1 MSGKTTA
8 RSILVWLCFAVTLC
22 GCTYRPARFADRP
35 AVTEVAD
42 DAPIAQPKR
51 RELDWDWY
59 LSDAYLRRAVL
70 HALDPKRPVDA
81 GDINA
86 LDEVP
91 RSSWFQ
97 PPGPTLALLDPPL
110 TEDGPPIP
118 PLTLVPDVPRA
129 NDDGVCVVDGR
140 GLRYELRRD
149 RSDRPEM
156 RTSAAAIASR
166 LIRAF
171 GLLTPEVH
179 IVFLGSTDFV
189 SSGEGGEPPEPI
201 RRLLHSG
208 PPSVD
213 GRYRA
218 SATRWPVGIDVG
230 VSESYDVRSDDPNDA
245 IPHRNRRTLRSLKV
259 LGAWLAISSIN
270 PRKTRDAYVGT
281 PWSGHI
287 RHYLVGLEDALGA
300 GSVVDRQ
307 KARGLRTDLGGGMG
321 FNLVTFGLWPGSDSL
336 PTQRRMLALGN
347 IDEKVDAAGFKA
359 SPPYGPISFFQ
370 DADGYW
376 AAKRI
381 AAIPLATIIDAVE
394 SAHIHDSSARLAL
407 VRLIVARRQA
417 VVAHWYAQV
426 SPVEVERVR
435 DRIVVLRDES
445 VSRAVSDVA
454 RTRYHVTIL
463 DEDGSALSATLVL
476 ELHASEFAIVIPE
489 ELLADRDRDRLVV
502 RLHAEVNRKKR
513 PRACYVHLRPL
524 PGTVR
529 VVGIRH

>member
-1 MSGKTTA
+1 MQGRVKT
-8 RSILVWLCFAVTLC
+8 RSTLLWLCLVAVVS
-22 GCTYRPARFADRP
+22 GCSYRPARFADRP

-42 DAPIAQPKR
+42 DAPIPQPRR
-51 RELDWDWY
+51 RELHWDWY
-59 LSDAYLRRAVL
+59 LSDVYLRRALL
-70 HALDPKRPVDA
+70 HTLDPKRPEDA
-81 GDINA
+81 GDVNA

-97 PPGPTLALLDPPL
+97 PPGSTLALLEPPL
-110 TEDGPPIP
+110 TDDGPPIP
-118 PLTLVPDVPRA
+118 PLTFVPDMPRA
-129 NDDGVCVVDGR
+129 YDGGVCVVDGR
-140 GLRYELRRD
+140 GIRYELRRD

-166 LIRAF
+166 LVRAF

-179 IVFLGSTDFV
+179 VVFLGSADFAP
-189 SSGEGGEPPEPI
+189 SEGGETPEPI
-201 RRLLHSG
+201 RRFLQSG

-230 VSESYDVRSDDPNDA
+230 VSESYDVRGDDPNDA

-270 PRKTRDAYVGT
+270 PRKTRDAYVGE
-281 PWSGHI
+281 PGSGHI

-307 KARGLRTDLGGGMG
+307 KAQGLRTDLGGGMG

-347 IDEKVDAAGFKA
+347 MDEKVDAAGFKA
-359 SPPYGPISFFQ
+359 SPPYGPISYFQ

-394 SAHIHDSSARLAL
+394 SAHIRDSSARLAI

-426 SPVEVERVR
+426 SPVEVERIQ

-454 RTRYHVTIL
+454 GTRYHVTIL
-463 DEDGSALSATLVL
+463 DEQGVALSETRVL
-476 ELHASEFAIVIPE
+476 DLHASEFAIVIPR
-489 ELLADRDRDRLVV
+489 ELLADRGRDRLVV
-502 RLHAEVNRKKR
+502 RLHAEVNGKKR

-524 PGTVR
+524 PGAVR

>member
-1 MSGKTTA
+1 MRGFSTA
-8 RSILVWLCFAVTLC
+8 RSLLVWLCLAFTAW
-22 GCTYRPARFADRP
+22 GCSYRPARFADRP

-42 DAPIAQPKR
+42 DAPIPQPRR

-59 LSDAYLRRAVL
+59 LSDVYLRRGVL
-70 HALDPKRPVDA
+70 HALDPKRPGDA
-81 GDINA
+81 EDVNA
-86 LDEVP
+86 LDDVP

-97 PPGPTLALLDPPL
+97 PLGPTLALLEPPL

-140 GLRYELRRD
+140 GVRYELRRD

-179 IVFLGSTDFV
+179 VVFVGATDFG
-189 SSGEGGEPPEPI
+189 SSVAEAPPEPI
-201 RRLLHSG
+201 RRFLQSG

-213 GRYRA
+213 GRYRV

-270 PRKTRDAYVGT
+270 PRKTRDAYVGQ

-300 GSVVDRQ
+300 GAVVGRQ
-307 KARGLRTDLGGGMG
+307 KEQGLRTDLGGGMG

-347 IDEKVDAAGFKA
+347 IDENVDAAGFEA

-381 AAIPLATIIDAVE
+381 AAIPLATIVDAVE
-394 SAHIHDSSARLAL
+394 SARIHDSSARLAL

-426 SPVEVERVR
+426 SPVEVERIQ

-463 DEDGSALSATLVL
+463 EEEGSALSATRVL
-476 ELHASEFAIVIPE
+476 DLHASEFAIVIPQ
-489 ELLADRDRDRLVV
+489 ELLADRDRLVV
-502 RLHAEVNRKKR
+502 RLHAEVNGKKR